1 MTENSSTVLVGEIH
15 LHCAGFWT
23 WKSSP
28 SHRLL
33 FHFSLLLSGGTPQ
46 AIVWWFTN
54 EPPVVR
60 CACGCEPHQC
70 AAERGGGHTSPETPA
85 RLARVQESNAPPIT
99 AAPPTASEPDRP
111 SPLGMAHSIPE
122 DNRDKEQERKKGTA
136 HASDCLRF
144 LTDCF

>member
-70 AAERGGGHTSPETPA
+70 AAERGGGGILHQKHLLGSLVCRSPMPHPSLP
-85 RLARVQESNAPPIT
+85 RHQPPLSQT
-99 AAPPTASEPDRP
+99 DRP
-111 SPLGMAHSIPE
+111 PSVWHIAYQRTTEIRNKKG
-122 DNRDKEQERKKGTA
+122 RKEQPMHLTA
-136 HASDCLRF
+136 CVF
-144 LTDCF
+144 